1 MNKIA
6 KINNEEELLPEDL
19 DFIPDDAID
28 KQTNN
33 EKYSFFDLFK
43 YTSLRTFSIVCALIN
58 MIIQFI
64 YDGTILS
71 LDKIGIS
78 VYLDQILV
86 GLVEIGAAIFCSYII
101 VKVKRKKFT
110 LISFAFI
117 GLFTF
122 LIGLLTLFYQHNDN
136 ELNLHTIL

>member
-1 MNKIA
+1 
-6 KINNEEELLPEDL
+6 
-19 DFIPDDAID
+19 
-28 KQTNN
+28 
-33 EKYSFFDLFK
+33 
-43 YTSLRTFSIVCALIN
+43 

-86 GLVEIGAAIFCSYII
+86 GLVEIGAAIFCSIII

-110 LISFAFI
+110 LISLGFI
-117 GLFTF
+117 ALFTL
-122 LIGLLTLFYQHNDN
+122 LIGLLTLFY
-136 ELNLHTIL
+136 

>member
-110 LISFAFI
+110 QIFQ
-117 GLFTF
+117 GLS
-122 LIGLLTLFYQHNDN
+122 I
-136 ELNLHTIL
+136 